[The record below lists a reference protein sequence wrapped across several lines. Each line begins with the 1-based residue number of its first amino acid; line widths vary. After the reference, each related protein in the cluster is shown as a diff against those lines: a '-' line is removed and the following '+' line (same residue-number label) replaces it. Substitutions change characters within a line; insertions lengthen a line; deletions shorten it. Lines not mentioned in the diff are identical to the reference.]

1 MVQNSNQ
8 FAITQQK
15 GAVDLN
21 GFGSN
26 VINGEIS
33 KDEAATLTA
42 GEAVKIEDSA
52 NGVPKFLALD
62 AATDETFG
70 FITRNLK
77 DSDFVANDRVEVAIE
92 GTIVVMEAGAAIAR
106 GASIEVQLAGSKVIT
121 GAGVNPK
128 VGIAYD
134 KAAADGDLIRV
145 LVKSPNIV

>member
-1 MVQNSNQ
+1 MVQNANQ

-42 GEAVKIEDSA
+42 GQAVKMEDSA
-52 NGVPKFLALD
+52 NGVPKFIALALV
-62 AATDETFG
+62 TDVPFG

-77 DSDFVANDRVEVAIE
+77 DSDFIANSRCEIALDNTV
-92 GTIVVMEAGAAIAR
+92 VVMEAGAAIAR
-106 GASIEVQLAGSKVIT
+106 GAEVEVQLTGSKVIT
-121 GAGVNPK
+121 AVGVNPK
-128 VGIAYD
+128 SGFAID

-145 LVKSPNIV
+145 LVKTPQLT